1 MSEPTHPAVPPLP
14 AADGRARRSPGLPES
29 LCSPRQPRP
38 PEVHISS
45 LVVHST
51 PKRVA
56 SVEAAIAQMPDAQ
69 VHGTS
74 PAGKI
79 VVTLEAGGSR
89 EMLDKVS
96 AIQLIDGVLSAALV
110 YQFADSL
117 ESMQE
122 MVNEEQ
128 AHGHRST

>member
-1 MSEPTHPAVPPLP
+1 M
-14 AADGRARRSPGLPES
+14 
-29 LCSPRQPRP
+29 
-38 PEVHISS
+38 HISS

-110 YQFADSL
+110 YQYADSL

-122 MVNEEQ
+122 LVNEEQ